1 MNRVQKDLKVL
12 RSMKHDIETR
22 LKGQIKESLAG
33 KLQKFIVNI
42 QVLEQSIDS
51 CRLRDAEYLAV
62 LKELDALKSA
72 SNSFQQKVN
81 NYSVHSSSKEEEIL
95 QNLQVLKEISSSILN
110 ELEHQNSKTQK
121 SLKTITSNEEIIV
134 KARSRLSNLE
144 KFLDCLPT
152 PCLLTSMVLTFL
164 STFLVIS
171 IL

>member
-81 NYSVHSSSKEEEIL
+81 NVSRVKLFTL
-95 QNLQVLKEISSSILN
+95 QN
-110 ELEHQNSKTQK
+110 
-121 SLKTITSNEEIIV
+121 
-134 KARSRLSNLE
+134 ARSQCQPMPSR
-144 KFLDCLPT
+144 
-152 PCLLTSMVLTFL
+152 
-164 STFLVIS
+164 
-171 IL
+171 